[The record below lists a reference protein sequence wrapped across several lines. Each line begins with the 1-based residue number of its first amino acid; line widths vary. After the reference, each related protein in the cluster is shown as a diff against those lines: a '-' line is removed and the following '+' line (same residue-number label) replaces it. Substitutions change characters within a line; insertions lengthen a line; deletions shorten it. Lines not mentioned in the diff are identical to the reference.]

1 MQRAGIK
8 TSFYMLLAGT
18 MLAAGC
24 RSQTSASSVEPNVS
38 SPPTRMLCEDRVTKA
53 AVMQAAQDVLSRMYF
68 PIEKFD
74 VEYGIVRT
82 RPLRGAQFFE
92 FWRSDNAG
100 CFNTVEA
107 NTETVRRTV
116 ELRVKTDN
124 GGPQTEDRGQR
135 TKNGGVW
142 SPPSPASHLYVE
154 CNVSVQRLTLPE
166 NAVPSISQM
175 YRMHSQS
182 TPTTQRL
189 VVTPQQQQAMTW
201 IELGADSQL
210 EAEILK
216 RVEQRLKRLD

>member
-1 MQRAGIK
+1 MQTAGIK

-38 SPPTRMLCEDRVTKA
+38 SPPTRMLCDDRVTKA

-74 VEYGIVRT
+74 VEYGIIRT

-100 CFNTVEA
+100 CFNAVEA
-107 NTETVRRTV
+107 NVETVRRTV
-116 ELRVKTDN
+116 ELRVKT
-124 GGPQTEDRGQR
+124 EDRGPR
-135 TKNGGVW
+135 TGDAATSGPQPSAS
-142 SPPSPASHLYVE
+142 SPLCIE

-166 NAVPSISQM
+166 NEVPSISQM

-189 VVTPQQQQAMTW
+189 VVTPRQQQAMTW
-201 IELGADSQL
+201 TELGRDSQL
-210 EAEILK
+210 ETEILK
-216 RVEQRLKRLD
+216 RVQERLKRLD